1 VRPRRLS
8 SFIEALLH
16 DRKPRPFKADPED
29 AQAIRAAVGLRAA
42 EPAAAEPT
50 DAFVRGLQD
59 RLRDRLGAPS
69 ALPPE
74 GAEVERTVEEPGS
87 GARTLSRRRVLEG
100 AGIAASAVVIG
111 GIAEHLIEGR
121 PALQEGAQQPM
132 VPDGGQWVT
141 VASADG
147 VDTSPITPFLKDDVP
162 GFVVNEGGTLRA
174 LSGVCTHQGCVLR
187 ANQASGRL
195 DCPCHRAAFSL
206 EGTVLFHEFAD
217 PLKPLPTLMVRR
229 DGSDVQ
235 VLLPPPENI

>member
-1 VRPRRLS
+1 MRARRLS

-29 AQAIRAAVGLRAA
+29 AQAIRAAVELRAT

-69 ALPPE
+69 ALPAE
-74 GAEVERTVEEPGS
+74 GAEVERTVQERGS
-87 GARTLSRRRVLEG
+87 RSRTLSRRRLLEG

-111 GIAEHLIEGR
+111 GIAEHLIEGK
-121 PALQEGAQQPM
+121 PLQEDSQQPM

-147 VDTSPITPFLKDDVP
+147 VDASPITPFLKDDVP

-206 EGTVLFHEFAD
+206 DGTVLFHEFAD

-235 VLLPPPENI
+235 VLLPPPETV

>member
-1 VRPRRLS
+1 MKRRRLS
-8 SFIEALLH
+8 SYIEALLH
-16 DRKPRPFKADPED
+16 DRKPRPFKADPDDVE
-29 AQAIRAAVGLRAA
+29 AIRAAVELRAA
-42 EPAAAEPT
+42 EPVASEPT

-69 ALPPE
+69 ALPAE
-74 GAEVERTVEEPGS
+74 GAEAERKKPGS
-87 GARTLSRRRVLEG
+87 GRRTWSRRHLLEG

-121 PALQEGAQQPM
+121 TALQEGAQAPM

-147 VDTSPITPFLKDDVP
+147 VEASPITPFLKDDVP
-162 GFVVNEGGTLRA
+162 GFVVNQGGSLRA
-174 LSGVCTHQGCVLR
+174 LSAVCTHQGCVLR
-187 ANQASGRL
+187 ANDASARL

-206 EGTVLFHEFAD
+206 DGTVLFHEFPD

-229 DGSDVQ
+229 QGSDVQ
-235 VLLPPPENI
+235 VLLPPPETV

>member
-16 DRKPRPFKADPED
+16 DRKPRPFKTDPED
-29 AQAIRAAVGLRAA
+29 VQAIRAAVELRAA

-69 ALPPE
+69 ALPAE
-74 GAEVERTVEEPGS
+74 GAEVERTVEKPGS
-87 GARTLSRRRVLEG
+87 GARTLSRRRLLEG
-100 AGIAASAVVIG
+100 AGIAASAAVIG
-111 GIAEHLIEGR
+111 GIADHLIEGR
-121 PALQEGAQQPM
+121 PVQEGSQQPM
-132 VPDGGQWVT
+132 APDGGQWVT
-141 VASADG
+141 VASTDR
-147 VDTSPITPFLKDDVP
+147 VDANPITPFLKDDVP
-162 GFVVNEGGTLRA
+162 GFVVNQDGTLRA

-187 ANQASGRL
+187 ANQGSARL

-206 EGTVLFHEFAD
+206 DGTVLFHEFAD

-235 VLLPPPENI
+235 VLLPPPETI

>member
-1 VRPRRLS
+1 MRPRRLS

-29 AQAIRAAVGLRAA
+29 VQAIRAAVELRAA

-59 RLRDRLGAPS
+59 RLRDRIGAAS
-69 ALPPE
+69 ALPAE
-74 GAEVERTVEEPGS
+74 GAEVEGTDQKRGS
-87 GARTLSRRRVLEG
+87 GARTLSRRRLLEG
-100 AGIAASAVVIG
+100 A

-121 PALQEGAQQPM
+121 PALQEGAQEPM

-147 VDTSPITPFLKDDVP
+147 VDASQITPFLKDDVP
-162 GFVVNEGGTLRA
+162 GFVVNQGGTLRA

-187 ANQASGRL
+187 ANQASARL

-206 EGTVLFHEFAD
+206 DGTVLFHEFAD

-235 VLLPPPENI
+235 VLLPPPETV

>member
-1 VRPRRLS
+1 MRARRLS

-29 AQAIRAAVGLRAA
+29 AQAIRAAVELRAT

-69 ALPPE
+69 ALPAE
-74 GAEVERTVEEPGS
+74 GAEVERTVQERGS
-87 GARTLSRRRVLEG
+87 RSRTLSRRRLLEG

-121 PALQEGAQQPM
+121 PVQEGSQQPM

-147 VDTSPITPFLKDDVP
+147 VDASPITPFLKDDVP

-206 EGTVLFHEFAD
+206 DGTVLFHEFAD

-235 VLLPPPENI
+235 VLLPPPETV

>member
-1 VRPRRLS
+1 MRPRRLS

-29 AQAIRAAVGLRAA
+29 VQAIRAAIELRAA
-42 EPAAAEPT
+42 EPSSAEPT
-50 DAFVRGLQD
+50 DEFVRGLQQ
-59 RLRDRLGAPS
+59 RLSERIGAPS
-69 ALPPE
+69 ALPAE
-74 GAEVERTVEEPGS
+74 GAEVERTVEKPGS
-87 GARTLSRRRVLEG
+87 GARTLSRRRLLEG
-100 AGIAASAVVIG
+100 AGVAASAVVIG

-121 PALQEGAQQPM
+121 PALQEGAQEPM

-147 VDTSPITPFLKDDVP
+147 VAASPITPFLKDDVA

-174 LSGVCTHQGCVLR
+174 LSGICTHQGCVLH
-187 ANQASGRL
+187 ANEASGRL

-206 EGTVLFHEFAD
+206 DGAVLFHEFAG

-229 DGSDVQ
+229 DGGDVQ
-235 VLLPPPENI
+235 VLLPPPETV